1 MTRRRPTPTQ
11 TIDPK
16 NTTPHRMGSV
26 QMGAD
31 GQGQLSCQFTVP
43 AGRLCAHGCL
53 LHDLTRVGSEAGRW
67 CAGGVVVVDGD
78 WEVNQVGRQDATAEA
93 HDGRTFQ
100 IPRRKFQILCTKS
113 TPSIELHL
121 PPPALRKTHP
131 RLPRRMLRTVS
142 VGVVVDNVGAAAG
155 HRPGGGGAA

>member
-11 TIDPK
+11 PIDPK

-31 GQGQLSCQFTVP
+31 GQVQLSCQFTVP
-43 AGRLCAHGCL
+43 AGSLCAHGCL

-100 IPRRKFQILCTKS
+100 SRVVCFKS
-113 TPSIELHL
+113 YV
-121 PPPALRKTHP
+121 R
-131 RLPRRMLRTVS
+131 
-142 VGVVVDNVGAAAG
+142 NQ
-155 HRPGGGGAA
+155 RPGSNCTCRRLRCERRTQDCHAACYAQSQSALW